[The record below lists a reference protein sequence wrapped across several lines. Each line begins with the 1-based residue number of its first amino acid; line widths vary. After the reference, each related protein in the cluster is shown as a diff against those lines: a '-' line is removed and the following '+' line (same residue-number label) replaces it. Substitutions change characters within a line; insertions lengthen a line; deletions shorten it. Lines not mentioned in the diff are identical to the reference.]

1 MHCAKCGQI
10 VEQEYCF
17 CGNCGEP
24 VSPKKFSKRNTLR
37 RGQLKHAVNVD
48 NLFTLKSRDDVH
60 HEKHADSVNVRE
72 GNGVAQTADI
82 KQKNNVAQQDKK
94 DEDVRVMK
102 RRYNKFQFGWRAFI
116 YITFMTVT
124 IIMIIMDIMDPESYK
139 PRFFIQKYMNV
150 IMADLFCFWLYFRCL
165 VRRIH
170 DANYSKIYIWI
181 YYFIVYMGIILCV
194 FQFNISNVL
203 FLTLLTIFLLVYVP
217 VIVLMLLPSYPETNK
232 WGPPSE

>member
-10 VEQEYCF
+10 VEQGHHF

-24 VSPKKFSKRNTLR
+24 VSPKKFGKRNTLR
-37 RGQLKHAVNVD
+37 SGQLKHAANID
-48 NLFTLKSRDDVH
+48 NLFSLKAREDAH
-60 HEKHADSVNVRE
+60 HEKRTESVNVSVTDDVE
-72 GNGVAQTADI
+72 QTSSVQ
-82 KQKNNVAQQDKK
+82 QKNNVAQQDKD
-94 DEDVRVMK
+94 DEAVRVMK

-124 IIMIIMDIMDPESYK
+124 IFMIIFDIMNPESYK
-139 PRFFIQKYMNV
+139 PRFWVKKYMNV
-150 IMADLFCFWLYFRCL
+150 ILADLFCFWLYFRCL

-170 DANYSKIYIWI
+170 DANYSKVYIWI
-181 YYFIVYMGIILCV
+181 YYFIVYMGIIICIFSLD
-194 FQFNISNVL
+194 ISNVL

-217 VIVLMLLPSYPETNK
+217 AIALMLLPSYPETNK